1 MTDQMQMIEAIK
13 TKLAAAKAL
22 KRQGLV
28 YRNAYAVLE
37 NGPDSFDYVVSV
49 HVEATVEYDGKAR
62 DEAIRQVQIMTDAN
76 AYLGYGYTV
85 VRVEV

>member
-1 MTDQMQMIEAIK
+1 MVNEMMNAIA
-13 TKLAAAKAL
+13 TKLEEAKSK

-37 NGPDSFDYVVSV
+37 NGPDSVDYVVSV

-62 DEAIRQVQIMTDAN
+62 DEAQRRADAMQSELG
-76 AYLGYGYTV
+76 YLGYGYTV
-85 VRVEV
+85 VRIEV

>member
-1 MTDQMQMIEAIK
+1 MVNEMMNAIAVKLEEAK
-13 TKLAAAKAL
+13 SK

-49 HVEATVEYDGKAR
+49 HIEATVEYDGKAR

-76 AYLGYGYTV
+76 AYLGYGYTA